1 MPKLRMVRKVT
12 CITTNKEQP
21 SDLDYWQSRSI
32 SECIDAIEVL
42 RESYMSYQKDVSQR
56 LQRVYWIASG
66 RSKNTEEL
74 KDESVTPLQYIV

>member
-1 MPKLRMVRKVT
+1 MVRKVT

-56 LQRVYWIASG
+56 LQRVY
-66 RSKNTEEL
+66 
-74 KDESVTPLQYIV
+74 